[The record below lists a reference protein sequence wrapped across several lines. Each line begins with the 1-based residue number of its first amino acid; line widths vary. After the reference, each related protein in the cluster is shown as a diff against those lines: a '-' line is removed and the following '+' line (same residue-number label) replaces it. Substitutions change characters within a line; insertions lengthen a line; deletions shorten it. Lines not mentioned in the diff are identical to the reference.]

1 MEADF
6 QSRTVRNSSKLDP
19 KIFHTICRKWSFPT
33 WIFCFHNFSLG
44 PNIRIM
50 EVGSIQQGK
59 GRFLNNLDPSKRI
72 CFSLFCINRSSL
84 EQSTKGESNFVAN
97 YHSLANAIMIS
108 TTVTTNSANT
118 ITSTKNSEPFI
129 RSKQRKAS
137 LDRAGKLTT
146 PSMGSRRKITCW
158 SFGRFCRSY
167 HKCKM
172 ITYKCSLRI
181 SSA

>member
-1 MEADF
+1 
-6 QSRTVRNSSKLDP
+6 
-19 KIFHTICRKWSFPT
+19 
-33 WIFCFHNFSLG
+33 
-44 PNIRIM
+44 M

-59 GRFLNNLDPSKRI
+59 GRFSNNLDPSKRI
-72 CFSLFCINRSSL
+72 CFPPFCINRSSL

-146 PSMGSRRKITCW
+146 PSMGSRRKITCR

-181 SSA
+181 SSV